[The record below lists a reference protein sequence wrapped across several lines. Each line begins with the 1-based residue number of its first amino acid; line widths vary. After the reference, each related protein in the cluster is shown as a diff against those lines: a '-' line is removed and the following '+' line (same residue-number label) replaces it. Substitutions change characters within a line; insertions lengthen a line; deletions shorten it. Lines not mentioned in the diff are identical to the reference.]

1 MYRSLK
7 RTCGR
12 QRIATL
18 VQAGILEKA
27 YELRMAENRLQILT
41 KFDTSNNTRHVAVM
55 QQYCVC

>member
-1 MYRSLK
+1 MTQYCILYVFMYRSLK

-27 YELRMAENRLQILT
+27 NELRMAEKRLQ
-41 KFDTSNNTRHVAVM
+41 KVM
-55 QQYCVC
+55 STNINKI

>member
-27 YELRMAENRLQILT
+27 YELRMAEKRLQ
-41 KFDTSNNTRHVAVM
+41 KVM
-55 QQYCVC
+55 RTNINKI